1 MGNEFVFPLTF
12 SGVRPGEEQIVIDLI
27 GRGGLTTEDLNPQK
41 LVHFIVARR
50 GDTIVGTV
58 GLEPAAQNA
67 LLRSLVVAEDH
78 RRQAVATR
86 LVAAIEKYA
95 RSHGTE
101 ALYLLTMD
109 AVELFAKQG
118 YLPFDRQTAPS
129 GIQATE
135 EFRALCPATAQC
147 LRKHLAPG

>member
-1 MGNEFVFPLTF
+1 MTNDLVFPLTL
-12 SGVRPGEEQIVIDLI
+12 SGVRPGEEQAVIHLI
-27 GRGGLTTEDLNPQK
+27 LQGGLTAEDLNPQK

-58 GLEPAAQNA
+58 GLEPVGQDA
-67 LLRSLVVAEDH
+67 LLRSLIVAKDQRE
-78 RRQAVATR
+78 QAVATR

-95 RSHGTE
+95 HAHGTE

-109 AVELFAKQG
+109 AASFFAKQG
-118 YLPFDRQTAPS
+118 YLTFHREAVPA

-147 LRKHLAPG
+147 LCKRLSP